1 MELEP
6 FVLLVEL
13 ILILPLFILAR
24 FISRTAW
31 KLCVDELL
39 SWLLMETIDAVA
51 AATFLSGN
59 IDFFVFFFLGTG
71 SDLDHFGSTVSF
83 LFGTFNDLV

>member
-1 MELEP
+1 MKLEP

-13 ILILPLFILAR
+13 ILILPLFVLPR

-39 SWLLMETIDAVA
+39 SWLLMETVAAVA

-59 IDFFVFFFLGTG
+59 PFKVGRFPHTTL
-71 SDLDHFGSTVSF
+71 
-83 LFGTFNDLV
+83 